1 MKKIISVILIAL
13 FVFLSFASCG
23 SNDKNTPTG
32 KGEKTVP
39 ERGGTLK
46 LACVSPD
53 TMNPIVTSHA
63 SVSDF
68 LSLIYEGLFVLK
80 PDLTVEGVLARDY
93 SVSGNN
99 TIYTIKLKENVKF
112 HNGKIFTAHDVVS
125 TFNYMALY
133 SNRYKSFT
141 QYIAGYMAED
151 NNTLVIK
158 LNSPKADFV
167 NNLDFPILPQ
177 GLMADDFSA
186 QNSSFVP
193 NGTGMYE
200 YTTTESY
207 KNIKLSANDEW
218 HGGERPYIDS
228 IDVEILSD
236 EETII
241 SAFDAGAIDALTT
254 SWKGFGELALTSSL
268 FNTFEYEQNKFTYVG
283 VNCRHMYFDTA
294 PERRLLKSSIDS
306 DKITQDIMLGHA
318 AVASSPL
325 RDGVYYNLQEDNEDA
340 FKEDIENLPPGEF
353 RLLYNSDSK
362 TKSRIAAAIKQ
373 QLESAGYGVI
383 LDGQMYSA
391 YCDKVAVGD
400 YDLYIG
406 EVLFTGSCDMQF
418 MFSTPMGG
426 ICNYDDSEFRALVEN
441 LDIVT
446 GSEEKKT
453 AWENFEKYY
462 SNAAI
467 QIPLYFTNGA
477 SFINKRFG
485 GSMKPNLSSPYY
497 GINNMYIKKKQ

>member
-1 MKKIISVILIAL
+1 MKKIISVILICIIA
-13 FVFLSFASCG
+13 FLSFVSCG
-23 SNDKNTPTG
+23 DSKKNPETD
-32 KGEKTVP
+32 KGEKAVP
-39 ERGGTLK
+39 VSGGTLK

-53 TMNPIVTSHA
+53 TMNPIVTTHA

-80 PDLTVEGVLARDY
+80 PDLTVEGVLAKDY
-93 SVSGNN
+93 SVSANN
-99 TIYTIKLKENVKF
+99 TVYTIKLKDNIKF
-112 HNGKIFTAHDVVS
+112 HSGKIFTAHDVVS
-125 TFNYMALY
+125 TLNYMALY
-133 SNRYKSFT
+133 STRFKSFT

-167 NNLDFPILPQ
+167 NNLDFPVLPQ
-177 GLMADDFSA
+177 GLMSEDFNA

-207 KNIKLSANDEW
+207 KNIKLTANDEW
-218 HGGERPYIDS
+218 HGGKRPYIDNVD
-228 IDVEILSD
+228 IEILSD

-241 SAFDAGAIDALTT
+241 SAFDAGAIDAITT
-254 SWKGFGELALTSSL
+254 SWKGFGELELTSSL

-283 VNCRHMYFDTA
+283 INCQHMYFDTA
-294 PERRLLKSSIDS
+294 PERRLLKTSIDS

-318 AVASSPL
+318 VVASSPL
-325 RDGVYYNLQEDNEDA
+325 RDKAYYNLEQDNEDS
-340 FKEDIENLPPGEF
+340 FKEDIGKLPHGEF

-362 TKSRIAAAIKQ
+362 TKSRIAQTLKQ

-383 LDGQMYSA
+383 LDGQAYSA

-418 MFSTPMGG
+418 MFSSPMGG
-426 ICNYDDSEFRALVEN
+426 LCNYDDSELRALVDN

-453 AWENFEKYY
+453 AWENFERYY
-462 SNAAI
+462 ANAAI

-477 SFINKRFG
+477 SFISKRFG
-485 GSMKPNLSSPYY
+485 GSMKPNLSSSYY
-497 GINNMYIKKKQ
+497 GLNNMSIKNN